1 MCEKMEL
8 FIINCFPVLFNIGF
22 ILSLSLSLGQSS
34 YHLEKGEYSNSQSQA
49 DKQTPWIVQ

>member
-22 ILSLSLSLGQSS
+22 ILSLGQSS
-34 YHLEKGEYSNSQSQA
+34 YHLEKGEYSNSQPQA
-49 DKQTPWIVQ
+49 DEQTTWIVQQQR